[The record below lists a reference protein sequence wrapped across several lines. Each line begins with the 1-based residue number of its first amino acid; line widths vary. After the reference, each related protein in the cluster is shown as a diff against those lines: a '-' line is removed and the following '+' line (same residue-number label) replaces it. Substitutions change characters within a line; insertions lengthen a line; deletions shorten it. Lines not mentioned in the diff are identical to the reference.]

1 MAIPGS
7 QFTSADWFDELK
19 ANNIKISMD
28 GKGRWLDN
36 VFIERLW
43 FSLKYE
49 CVYQNAVDK
58 LKDEKQKLN
67 TCIEYYNHERLHS
80 SVNDQT
86 PNEVYEGIEPL
97 SLAAY

>member
-1 MAIPGS
+1 
-7 QFTSADWFDELK
+7 
-19 ANNIKISMD
+19 MD

-67 TCIEYYNHERLHS
+67 T
-80 SVNDQT
+80 
-86 PNEVYEGIEPL
+86 
-97 SLAAY
+97 